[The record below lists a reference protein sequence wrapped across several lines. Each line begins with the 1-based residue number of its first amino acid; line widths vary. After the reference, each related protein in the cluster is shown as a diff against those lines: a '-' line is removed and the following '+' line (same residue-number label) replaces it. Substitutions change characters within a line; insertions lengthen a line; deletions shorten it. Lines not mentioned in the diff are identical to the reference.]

1 MIFFDLKSPLN
12 LIFDHETSLITFGAQ
27 KFPKKIL
34 EEVKVQNAAPYKV
47 KLNPLTRL
55 DSN

>member
-47 KLNPLTRL
+47 KLNPFNAFRL
-55 DSN
+55 